1 MPERC
6 STLNPQLSTPWHE
19 QEEQC
24 ASRFWMQFMWYS
36 YAWFGKT
43 FQKLIFLFAIPFIYF
58 FSKPARVALRKFYGV
73 LSEYTGR
80 SVPATHWRMFRH
92 LLGFAWSLMDKTDAA
107 TLKKNLPAM
116 FVRDDA
122 GWRAFKGMVAAGKGA
137 FILCTHVGTIGVL
150 PALAN
155 VKWKMESEKCLS
167 DAQPSTLNP
176 QPSTPKVHAFQQ
188 MGHDAIFTKVFMQH
202 FDHSKI
208 ELHAVEGIGV
218 ETAVAMQ
225 EAIRRGELVIMAGDR
240 TSAGSKGVLRHRFLG
255 RDCVWPK
262 GAFKFAALMEAPV
275 FGVTCIHTGWNR
287 YEVHVAELDRSAP
300 LDGYVKFLEA
310 ETMAHPE
317 QWYQFYDFFG
327 GGDA

>member
-1 MPERC
+1 MER
-6 STLNPQLSTPWHE
+6 W
-19 QEEQC
+19 
-24 ASRFWMQFMWYS
+24 
-36 YAWFGKT
+36 
-43 FQKLIFLFAIPFIYF
+43 
-58 FSKPARVALRKFYGV
+58 
-73 LSEYTGR
+73 
-80 SVPATHWRMFRH
+80 
-92 LLGFAWSLMDKTDAA
+92 
-107 TLKKNLPAM
+107 
-116 FVRDDA
+116 
-122 GWRAFKGMVAAGKGA
+122 KGGGE
-137 FILCTHVGTIGVL
+137 
-150 PALAN
+150 
-155 VKWKMESEKCLS
+155 W
-167 DAQPSTLNP
+167 
-176 QPSTPKVHAFQQ
+176 KVHAFQQ
-188 MGHDAIFTKVFMQH
+188 MGHDAIFTRVFMQH

-218 ETAVAMQ
+218 ETAVEMQ

-240 TSAGSKGVLRHRFLG
+240 TSAGSKSVLRHRFLG